1 MKRFYILL
9 FLSTL
14 FAKAFA
20 QSVTVSAQIDSL
32 QILIGEQTGITLEV
46 SADVDKHISMPVYS
60 DTLVRGVELIEIA
73 KPDSE
78 YLNDGKRLVLKQ
90 KYIIT
95 SFDSA
100 LYYLPPM
107 EVEVEGEVYQSNP
120 LALKVYSFP
129 VDTLHPDQFFG
140 PKDVL
145 TPPFVWSDWYMV
157 IACIVLF
164 FPLAFLLYYFI
175 KRIRDNQPIIR
186 KVKVE
191 PKLPAHELALKE
203 LERIKDEKAWQK
215 GQQKEY
221 YTELTEAIRNYINKR
236 FGFNAMEMTS
246 TEIIDKLL
254 EIKDEKALEELKGLF
269 QTSDLVKFAK
279 HIPLMNEND
288 ANLLTAL
295 KFVNETKE
303 MADPNAKPEP
313 TEITIIEKRP
323 LRTKLI
329 LGGIILLIVILL
341 LLSVMYVGRELYYYY
356 A

>member
-1 MKRFYILL
+1 MKRAL
-9 FLSTL
+9 FFIL
-14 FAKAFA
+14 FAVTCIKISA
-20 QSVTVSAQIDSL
+20 QSVTVNAQIDSL

-46 SADVDKHISMPVYS
+46 TADADKHIVLPMFS
-60 DTLVRGVELIEIA
+60 DTLISGVELIETA

-78 YLNDGKRLVLKQ
+78 FLNDGKRIVLKQ

-107 EVEVEGEVYQSNP
+107 EVKVEGETYKSNP

-145 TPPFVWSDWYMV
+145 KPDFVWSDWYLA
-157 IACIVLF
+157 IACIVFF
-164 FPLAFLLYYFI
+164 FPLIFLLVYFI

-203 LERIKDEKAWQK
+203 LDRIKNEKAWQK
-215 GQQKEY
+215 GLQKEY
-221 YTELTEAIRNYINKR
+221 YTELSEAIRNYINGR

-246 TEIIDKLL
+246 SEIIDKLMQV
-254 EIKDEKALEELKGLF
+254 KDESALSELRELF
-269 QTSDLVKFAK
+269 QTADLVKFAK
-279 HIPLMNEND
+279 YIPLMNEND
-288 ANLLTAL
+288 ANLLSAL

-303 MADPNAKPEP
+303 EPDPNAKPEP
-313 TEITIIEKRP
+313 TEITIVEKRP

-329 LGGIILLIVILL
+329 LGGIIVVIIVLLI
-341 LLSVMYVGRELYYYY
+341 LSVWYVGSEIYYYY
-356 A
+356 M